1 MQLREL
7 HLTPR
12 AAGRFAVRFLPLIIL
27 LLWPWPG
34 VGRAFASG
42 FGAVSEVLVS
52 PFISPETVL
61 HFQLRDSDIDHP
73 WWLYLAV
80 KNRLTGQS
88 YGIPVDTRTLAY
100 VRLAVFL
107 ALAVAWPVPWTRRGI
122 TCLASGAAALLAV
135 IGVSLALP
143 LMQVLELLG
152 IVRLG
157 VYVQSLASV
166 GILSLVSYPSMA
178 YAVPGLIYA
187 LAVWVSV
194 PRARGARRLATA

>member
-1 MQLREL
+1 
-7 HLTPR
+7 
-12 AAGRFAVRFLPLIIL
+12 VRFLPLIIL

-34 VGRAFASG
+34 VGRAFAWG
-42 FGAVSEVLVS
+42 FGGVSEAVVS
-52 PFISPETVL
+52 PFISTETVL
-61 HFQLRDSDIDHP
+61 HFQLRDSDAVDHP

-80 KNRLTGQS
+80 RNRLTGQS

-107 ALAVAWPVPWTRRGI
+107 ALAVAWPVPRSRRGI
-122 TCLASGAAALLAV
+122 TCLALGAAALLAM
-135 IGVSLALP
+135 IGVSVALP
-143 LMQVLELLG
+143 VAQVLELLG

-157 VYVQSLASV
+157 AFVQSLASV

-187 LAVWVSV
+187 LAIWFSV
-194 PRARGARRLATA
+194 PRARGGRGLVAA